1 MAGQEVQPEL
11 FDQGTQPRQPQPIEK
26 KEIPGLWCIKNYI
39 TTEKH
44 DKLLAHVDEQPWL
57 DDIKRR
63 VQHYGFKY
71 DYRARKVNYDMHI
84 GELPGWLEEL
94 SKELYWEKYM
104 PEVADQ
110 VIINEYLP
118 GQGISAHIDCEPC
131 FKDTIVSLSLG
142 SNCVM
147 NFTNKLDK
155 ARRIPIWLEPRSLI
169 VMEGEARYKWL
180 HSIPARV
187 SDEWGGERYDRQ
199 RRVSLTFRKVIIG
212 DSSMNNGPTR
222 LRVTMP
228 GGEVIECR
236 IAADTVEAVIFKLGP
251 KLVSS
256 VDRENMLISRSQL
269 SGSGRKYRKRG
280 EWYISRDFQNEHKK
294 ELLERI
300 AERLGISTM
309 KVEIIPK

>member
-1 MAGQEVQPEL
+1 
-11 FDQGTQPRQPQPIEK
+11 
-26 KEIPGLWCIKNYI
+26 
-39 TTEKH
+39 
-44 DKLLAHVDEQPWL
+44 
-57 DDIKRR
+57 
-63 VQHYGFKY
+63 
-71 DYRARKVNYDMHI
+71 MHI

-94 SKELYWEKYM
+94 SKELYWDKYM

-110 VIINEYLP
+110 VIVNEYLP
-118 GQGISAHIDCEPC
+118 GQGISAHVDCEPC

-155 ARRIPIWLEPRSLI
+155 AKRIPIWLEPRSLI
-169 VMEGEARYKWL
+169 VMKGEARYKWL
-180 HSIPARV
+180 HSIPARGW
-187 SDEWGGERYDRQ
+187 DEWEGERHDRK
-199 RRVSLTFRKVIIG
+199 RRVSLTFRKVIID

-236 IAADTVEAVIFKLGP
+236 IAADTVEEVIFKIGP

-269 SGSGRKYRKRG
+269 SGSSRKYRKRG
-280 EWYISRDFQNEHKK
+280 EWYISRDWRNERKK

-309 KVEIIPK
+309 KVEIIRK